1 MTKEPTKAEKA
12 LHIDLAL
19 ASAYEAK
26 RGETLTFREISEL
39 SGIKLE
45 KVQAY
50 YDSGMKKLERRL
62 KRIMEDEL
70 DGKSR

>member
-19 ASAYEAK
+19 AHAYEAK

-62 KRIMEDEL
+62 KSIIEEEL
-70 DGKSR
+70 NG